1 MSNRQTINTS
11 NAPQAIGT
19 YSQAVKKG
27 TTVYIS
33 GQIPLE
39 PATMEL
45 VEGDFKSQARQCFQN
60 LQAVAEASGGSLND
74 AAKVTIFLT
83 SMSNFSEVNE
93 VMAEF
98 FNEPYPARAALG
110 VNELPKGV
118 PVEVEAVLELK

>member
-1 MSNRQTINTS
+1 MSNRQTINTT
-11 NAPQAIGT
+11 NAPRAIGT

-45 VEGDFKSQARQCFQN
+45 VEGDFKTQARQCFQN
-60 LQAVAEASGGSLND
+60 LQAVAEASGGSLDD

-98 FNEPYPARAALG
+98 FHEPYPARAALG

>member
-1 MSNRQTINTS
+1 MSNRQTINTP
-11 NAPQAIGT
+11 NAPRAIGT

-39 PATMEL
+39 AETMEL
-45 VEGDFKSQARQCFQN
+45 TEGDFKTQARKCFQN

-83 SMSNFSEVNE
+83 SMSNFAEVNE

-98 FNEPYPARAALG
+98 FHEPYPARAAVG

>member
-11 NAPQAIGT
+11 NAPRAIGT

-39 PATMEL
+39 PGTMEL
-45 VEGDFKSQARQCFQN
+45 VEGDFKTQARKCFQN
-60 LQAVAEASGGSLND
+60 LQAVAEASGGTLND
-74 AAKVTIFLT
+74 AAKVTVFLT

>member
-11 NAPQAIGT
+11 NAPRAIGT

-39 PATMEL
+39 AETMEL
-45 VEGDFKSQARQCFQN
+45 VEGDFKAQARKCFQN
-60 LQAVAEASGGSLND
+60 LQAVAEASGGSLDD
-74 AAKVTIFLT
+74 AAKVTVFLT
-83 SMSNFSEVNE
+83 SMSNFNEVNE